1 VRVVIADDATLLREG
16 LSRLLAELGIET
28 AAQVGNGDDLILAV
42 EQHLPDVAIVDIR
55 MPPTWTD
62 EGIVAAAQVR
72 KQHPG
77 VGVLLLSQHLDVSAA
92 LALDGARPGGFG
104 YLLKERIADAVELSD
119 ALTRVAAGQTV
130 LDPEVVRELMQRG
143 RAGYDWRGS
152 LTGREREV
160 LALMAEGRSNAAI
173 ARALTVTPRTV
184 ESHVAAIFDK
194 LTLPLGPDDHRRVLA
209 VRSWLAA
216 SSADPGK
223 RSP

>member
-28 AAQVGNGDDLILAV
+28 VAQVDNGDDLLLAAD
-42 EQHLPDVAIVDIR
+42 QHLPDVAIVDLR
-55 MPPTWTD
+55 MPPTWTN
-62 EGIVAAAQVR
+62 EGVMVAAHLR

-77 VGVLLLSQHLDVSAA
+77 IGVLLLSQHLDVSAA
-92 LALDGARPGGFG
+92 LTLGDTSLGGFG
-104 YLLKERIADAVELSD
+104 YLLKERVADAAELSD
-119 ALTRVAAGQTV
+119 ALTRIAAGQTV
-130 LDPEVVRELMQRG
+130 LDPEVVSQLMRRG
-143 RAGYDWRGS
+143 RAGYSWLDR

-194 LTLPLGPDDHRRVLA
+194 LALPLGPDDHRRVLA

-216 SSADPGK
+216 SSAGP
-223 RSP
+223 RTQSP